1 MLELKKI
8 TKTYVT
14 ESFKQK
20 ALDDV
25 SINFRE
31 NEFASIL
38 GPSGSGKTT
47 LLNIVGGLDHYTS
60 GDLII
65 NGVSTKK
72 YKSHDWDI
80 YRNHRVGFVFQSYN
94 LITHQSVLA
103 NVELALTLS
112 GIKKKE
118 RKRRAINALKEV
130 GLEKHIHKKPSEL
143 SGGQMQRVAIARALV
158 NNPDILL
165 ADEPTGALDSETSK
179 QVMDIL
185 KQIASNKL
193 VIMVTHN
200 PELASVYSN
209 RIIKLKDGKIVS
221 DSNPFNGDEEIS
233 KEEKKSK
240 KKTSMSFLTAL
251 NLSLNNLM
259 TKKGRTILTA
269 FAGSI
274 GIIGIALILSL
285 SSGVNEYI
293 TSVQKD
299 TMLSYPITI
308 EEETMDLSAFLE
320 QGTKLRNKG
329 SDKEHSNDAIYLDA
343 STIELASKMTT
354 TLYSNN
360 LKAFKEY
367 LDNSKSEIHKYIG
380 DNGIQYSY
388 NTKFK
393 VFNYDADGKLIN
405 SDGSTFESK
414 IENSTNLSYL
424 NSYSAPFSSQIFT
437 EIMPDVSGD
446 AISTAIK
453 EEYELI
459 AGDYPKEKEEVLF
472 ILPKTSEINLTDI
485 YYLGLLPS
493 KEYKDILDKIDK
505 NEDVKINTEKLSYED
520 ILKAKFKLLTASD
533 FYVKNKKGY
542 YESIIDN
549 DKKVEDL
556 VKNKALEIKVVGIL
570 RQKESSKNTLI
581 SGTIA
586 YTKDLTNYMIE
597 HTNSSDVIKAAEANT
612 DINITNGLKFN
623 VSTDSEKV
631 KESKKYLSNLNISD
645 KANMA
650 LMLIGNN
657 PMVGM
662 MSEKDLA
669 NLLDEYLK
677 NPDKKAMV
685 EYYDNYLS
693 PGTYDKVMSSL
704 GKIDLDKPSKVSLYA
719 DTFEA
724 KDGITK
730 AIDNY
735 NKSKSEEDKL
745 TYTDYVGLLMS
756 SVTTIINAITYVLI
770 AFVSISLIVSSIM
783 IAIITY
789 ISVLERTKEIGILR
803 AIGASKKDVTRVFK
817 AETFIEGLIAGIM
830 GILITVLLNI
840 PINKIIYNLTEIEGI
855 SHLPIMGAGIL
866 ILISVILTVIAGLIP
881 SKAASKKDPVE
892 ALRSE

>member
-1 MLELKKI
+1 
-8 TKTYVT
+8 
-14 ESFKQK
+14 
-20 ALDDV
+20 
-25 SINFRE
+25 
-31 NEFASIL
+31 
-38 GPSGSGKTT
+38 
-47 LLNIVGGLDHYTS
+47 
-60 GDLII
+60 
-65 NGVSTKK
+65 
-72 YKSHDWDI
+72 
-80 YRNHRVGFVFQSYN
+80 
-94 LITHQSVLA
+94 
-103 NVELALTLS
+103 
-112 GIKKKE
+112 
-118 RKRRAINALKEV
+118 
-130 GLEKHIHKKPSEL
+130 
-143 SGGQMQRVAIARALV
+143 MQRVAIARALV

-221 DSNPFNGDEEIS
+221 DSNPFNEDEEIS

-393 VFNYDADGKLIN
+393 VFNYDADGKLVN

-437 EIMPDVSGD
+437 EIMPDVNGD

-472 ILPKTSEINLTDI
+472 ILSKTSEINLTDI

-597 HTNSSDVIKAAEANT
+597 HTNSSDVIKDAEANT
-612 DINITNGLKFN
+612 NINITNGLKFN